1 MLTPE
6 SMDAVFH
13 ALAHA
18 HRRLGLDI
26 VRASPGCPVGEV
38 CEHFDTSRVA
48 ILKHL
53 RVLED
58 AGLIVSEK
66 DGRLRRLYFNAAPI
80 QLIYDRWTTEYSS
93 FWAGRLADIKRAVES
108 GGEAAAPSQP
118 DADEPSSSQRAG

>member
-1 MLTPE
+1 MMTPE

-18 HRRLGLDI
+18 HRRLVLDI

-66 DGRLRRLYFNAAPI
+66 DGRMRRLYFNAAPI

-93 FWAGRLADIKRAVES
+93 FWAGRLADIKQAVES
-108 GGEAAAPSQP
+108 GGVS
-118 DADEPSSSQRAG
+118 DASPRSGADSPSSSQRAG